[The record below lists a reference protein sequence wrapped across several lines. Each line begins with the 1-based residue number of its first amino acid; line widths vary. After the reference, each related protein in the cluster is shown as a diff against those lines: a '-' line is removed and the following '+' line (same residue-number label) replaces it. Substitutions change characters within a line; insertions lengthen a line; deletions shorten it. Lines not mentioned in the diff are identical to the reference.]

1 MSFTTDIKRELAK
14 TLPESRECS
23 LAILQAFFKTC
34 GGCTEDGIFF
44 VSENESVAAYI
55 LGVAEN
61 CRFRMS
67 LTEAV
72 RDPKH
77 GRDKLTFS
85 CKGDGA
91 FSDAEEIF
99 TQDVGTEETAR
110 AFLKGAFLGGGSC
123 ILPYGERKT
132 GYHLELVFH
141 ELADAGLCGELFN
154 RFFLPCGMV
163 ERADKHVVYSKSREG
178 IGDFLSVVGAQRA
191 LRTLALT
198 VATRDENNNRNRLE
212 NCTAGNVDRSLTASA
227 RQIRY
232 LESLRESELALLP
245 EPLRETA
252 EARILNPTLTYSE
265 LARLLGIS
273 KSCLQR
279 RLKKLIPQG
288 EKL

>member
-1 MSFTTDIKRELAK
+1 MSFTTEIKRELTK
-14 TLPESRECS
+14 TLPEGRECRFT
-23 LAILQAFFKTC
+23 LLQAFFKTC
-34 GGCTEDGIFF
+34 GWRTEEGLFF

-55 LGVAEN
+55 LDVAES

-67 LTEAV
+67 LREAV

-85 CKGDGA
+85 HTGEDGA
-91 FSDAEEIF
+91 DVEEIF
-99 TQDVGTEETAR
+99 AQDVDTEERAR

-123 ILPYGERKT
+123 ILPHGERRT
-132 GYHLELVFH
+132 GYHLELVFPA
-141 ELADAGLCGELFN
+141 LADAELCGELFE
-154 RFFLPCGMV
+154 RFLLLGGMV

-191 LRTLALT
+191 LRTLTLT
-198 VATRDENNNRNRLE
+198 AAARDESNNRNRLE
-212 NCTAGNVDRSLTASA
+212 NCMAGNVDRSMTASA
-227 RQIRY
+227 LQIRY
-232 LESLRESELALLP
+232 LSSLRESELILLP

-252 EARILNPTLTYSE
+252 EARIQNPTLTYSE
-265 LARLLGIS
+265 LAGLLGIS

-288 EKL
+288 EKK